1 MYDTS
6 MKIEEICLENNGVF
20 ECKCSF
26 KKYFI
31 PLHFRRL
38 VPELGRDSKATH
50 APHKNI
56 LLKAEGVG
64 CHYTLLHSTVLVSW
78 SVAYLME
85 GTGVYSTVM
94 M

>member
-1 MYDTS
+1 MTIEKTS
-6 MKIEEICLENNGVF
+6 LENNSVF
-20 ECKCSF
+20 QSGCSF
-26 KKYFI
+26 KEDFI

-64 CHYTLLHSTVLVSW
+64 CYYTILHSTVLVSW